1 MIYRGYRNIE
11 DKEYYA
17 WNMDTTQPTVPPKL
31 VFIVPYRDRV
41 PHKTFFT
48 EYMTNVVMQK
58 FIKDQDYSIYFV
70 HQNDARPF
78 NRGAMKNIGFLAIK
92 YRYPIEYKNMTFIFN
107 DVDTVPYTSDVVNY
121 ETSHGIIKHFYGF
134 QYALGGMFSIKGAD
148 FERIGG
154 FPNFWAWGCEDN
166 CIYDRAIAAGII
178 VDRSTFFPI
187 GDQRILQLYDGVTRN
202 ICRTE
207 ALSTRL
213 RTTPETIWSIR
224 NLAFEFKDE
233 YINVAWFD
241 TMVDPGALRLESQN
255 IMMKP
260 QIDLTPIMSEA
271 EISRRMKLQQPRHAP
286 HQPQPQPQPNHRNPI
301 TSSFMRRP
309 FMMARTQ
316 MARK

>member
-1 MIYRGYRNIE
+1 
-11 DKEYYA
+11 
-17 WNMDTTQPTVPPKL
+17 MDTTATHDATVPKL

-48 EYMTNVVMQK
+48 EYMTNVVMRD
-58 FIKDQDYSIYFV
+58 FVKDRDYSIYFV
-70 HQNDARPF
+70 HQTDTRPF

-92 YRYPIEYKNMTFIFN
+92 YRYPIEYKTMTFVFN
-107 DVDTVPYTSDVVNY
+107 DVDTVPYTNGVIDY
-121 ETSHGIIKHFYGF
+121 ETSPGIIKHFYGF
-134 QYALGGMFSIKGAD
+134 NYALGGMFSIKGSD

-166 CIYDRAIAAGII
+166 CIYDRAIAGGIF

-213 RTTPETIWSIR
+213 RSTPETVWSIR
-224 NLAFEFKDE
+224 NLAFDFKDE
-233 YINVAWFD
+233 YINVLRFD
-241 TMVDPGALRLESQN
+241 TTTDPGALILETQN
-255 IMMKP
+255 IMIKP

-271 EISRRMKLQQPRHAP
+271 EISRRMKLQQYRYAHAHTQ
-286 HQPQPQPQPNHRNPI
+286 HQQLPKQHLPEQQLPQPPPRQPTRTPMM
-301 TSSFMRRP
+301 SLLRRP
-309 FMMARTQ
+309 FVMSQTQ
-316 MARK
+316 TARK

>member
-1 MIYRGYRNIE
+1 MNTLLQN
-11 DKEYYA
+11 A
-17 WNMDTTQPTVPPKL
+17 NVPKL

-41 PHKTFFT
+41 QHKTFFT
-48 EYMTNVVMQK
+48 EYMTGVVMRD

-70 HQNDARPF
+70 HQNDTRPF

-92 YRYPIEYKNMTFIFN
+92 YRYPIAYKNMTFVFN
-107 DVDTVPYTSDVVNY
+107 DVDTVPYTNGVLNY
-121 ETSHGIIKHFYGF
+121 ETSHGTIKHFYGF

-213 RTTPETIWSIR
+213 RTTQETIWSIR

-241 TMVDPGALRLESQN
+241 TTVDPSALTIETQN

-260 QIDLTPIMSEA
+260 QIDLTPIMPEA
-271 EISRRMKLQQPRHAP
+271 EITRRMKLQQSRYALPPQQQAKP
-286 HQPQPQPQPNHRNPI
+286 PQAQQQPPPRNPG
-301 TSSFMRRP
+301 TLVLRRP

>member
-1 MIYRGYRNIE
+1 M
-11 DKEYYA
+11 D
-17 WNMDTTQPTVPPKL
+17 MDTSTQPTVPPKL

-48 EYMTNVVMQK
+48 KYMTSVVMQD

-70 HQNDARPF
+70 HQNDTRPF

-92 YRYPIEYKNMTFIFN
+92 YRYPVEYKNMTFIFN
-107 DVDTVPYTSDVVNY
+107 DVDTVPYTSGVVNY
-121 ETSHGIIKHFYGF
+121 ETSHGTIKHFYGF

-166 CIYDRAIAAGII
+166 CIYDRAISAGII
-178 VDRSTFFPI
+178 VDRSTFFSI

-241 TMVDPGALRLESQN
+241 TMMDPGALRLETQN

-271 EISRRMKLQQPRHAP
+271 EISRRIKLQQPRHAAALHQPQHP
-286 HQPQPQPQPNHRNPI
+286 HQPPQQPQPRN
-301 TSSFMRRP
+301 TTASLLRRP
-309 FMMARTQ
+309 FMMTRTQ
-316 MARK
+316 PAKK